1 MNERQME
8 IIISR
13 GLESVLGEGHR
24 LLAQQ
29 IGLDSGRLDLL
40 VSRPDGSLM
49 VVELKKGRLTNSHVD
64 QVRNYSDTLCTDIGK
79 YVAAMVIAQ
88 EAHPR
93 TTDLAKRSGVRFKAI
108 SEEQLHELARQ
119 IGLSESD
126 LLGDRRENGVLFG
139 GGNGTGL
146 RTSVPL
152 DQALAE
158 CPDPI
163 RRLVESLEATVK
175 HARFNA
181 GTTQIVLHYRGIKV
195 GGLNRRDRR
204 GCSYV
209 ATGVVLS
216 PQHENILA
224 RNRFMRMTRNTT
236 GKHEHVWWD
245 LSWSVSEYARLTE
258 NAYRYFFK
266 LIDDALC
273 TGQES

>member
-8 IIISR
+8 IIVSR
-13 GLESVLGEGHR
+13 GLESVLGDGHR

-49 VVELKKGRLTNSHVD
+49 VVELKKGRLTRSHVD
-64 QVRNYSDTLCTDIGK
+64 QVRNYSDTLSMDIGK
-79 YVAAMVIAQ
+79 HVAAMVIAQ
-88 EAHPR
+88 QAHPR
-93 TTDLAKRSGVRFKAI
+93 TADLADRRGVRFNAI
-108 SEEQLHELARQ
+108 SEERLHEIAKQ

-126 LLGDRRENGVLFG
+126 LLGNRLTNGVLFG
-139 GGNGTGL
+139 GGSGTGL

-152 DQALAE
+152 HSALAE
-158 CPDPI
+158 CPNPI
-163 RRLVESLEATVK
+163 RRLVESLEAQIK

-181 GTTQIVLHYRGIKV
+181 GTTQIVLHYGGIKV
-195 GGLNRRDRR
+195 GGLNRRDRK

-216 PQHENILA
+216 PQHEEALA
-224 RNRFMRMTRNTT
+224 RNRFVRMSRNST

-266 LIDDALC
+266 VIDDALC
-273 TGQES
+273 IG